1 MRGGIQ
7 AVILNKEIDMQIE
20 KFKLVLPGVLALAL
34 AACGTQSPM
43 TSSYPSTP
51 TSTAQT
57 ATNSSATGYGVVQSV
72 NLVQQQQRPGIGLG
86 SIAGAV
92 VGGVLGNQ
100 VGSGSGRTAATIAG
114 AAGGGLVGH
123 QMEGNMAAANQAYQ
137 VTVRMDNG
145 SIQTLTQEAQ
155 PNVQI
160 GERVRLADGV
170 IVERFR

>member
-1 MRGGIQ
+1 MRGGTQ
-7 AVILNKEIDMQIE
+7 AVTFNKESDMQIE
-20 KFKLVLPGVLALAL
+20 KCKLVMPGILALAL
-34 AACGTQSPM
+34 AACGTPSPTM
-43 TSSYPSTP
+43 SSYPSTP
-51 TSTAQT
+51 VTTAATSST
-57 ATNSSATGYGVVQSV
+57 SSATGYGVVQSV

-86 SIAGAV
+86 SVAGAV

-123 QMEGNMAAANQAYQ
+123 QMEGNMANASQAYQ

-145 SIQTLTQEAQ
+145 SVQTLTQQAQ
-155 PNVQI
+155 PDVQI